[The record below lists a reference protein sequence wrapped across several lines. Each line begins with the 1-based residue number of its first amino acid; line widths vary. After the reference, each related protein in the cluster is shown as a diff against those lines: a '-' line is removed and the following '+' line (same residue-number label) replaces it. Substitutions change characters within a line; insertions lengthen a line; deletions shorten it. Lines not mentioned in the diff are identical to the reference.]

1 MNNTS
6 GISLH
11 GYATYTELF
20 VFPVSSIFQRSTDK
34 KISAHTWIL
43 HEQDFCLNKPC
54 RSLSLLLTPHAHLL
68 LACSCSHCRNTKRA
82 LNASVLNTVNTTHQP
97 FSFKCFAFPY
107 LSPLYFPFFPAS
119 LLSAALKQWPAMAV
133 CTALASRHQLKLTST
148 TRHRNLLPKPSC
160 AGPTAQGHSYR
171 FSLPPPQC
179 R

>member
-1 MNNTS
+1 MNNIS

-20 VFPVSSIFQRSTDK
+20 VFSVSSIFQRSTDK
-34 KISAHTWIL
+34 KISADTWIL

-107 LSPLYFPFFPAS
+107 LSPFFS
-119 LLSAALKQWPAMAV
+119 LLPSLPSLCSSQAMASNGSLH
-133 CTALASRHQLKLTST
+133 C
-148 TRHRNLLPKPSC
+148 SC
-160 AGPTAQGHSYR
+160 IT
-171 FSLPPPQC
+171 PPA
-179 R
+179 